1 MLPNEIQK
9 APTMFIGL
17 DVVQN
22 GRTSIIGMTAST
34 SPAATNYFSRM
45 STQKIGD
52 ELIKKS
58 KNE

>member
-1 MLPNEIQK
+1 
-9 APTMFIGL
+9 MFIGL